1 MWKSSESTIY
11 HVSSGILLVLAASSG
26 AVEMAAYAR
35 SDSPPLRWH
44 HYTLMLSIC
53 PLLWCLPGTYQPAAV
68 FNSLVYLYFVLKVP
82 LIQPAEARMK
92 KDGEMIRIK
101 GILQRPDDM
110 RDYQDTCLSYS
121 YCRIL
126 TRLYFG
132 ISPTEEGHP
141 DELTELLSTD
151 CDRVF
156 TIVEVQLAFLHDYY
170 FTTYHSMISSPPGM
184 RSVAQEV
191 WAILGPPCLYW
202 LSGCWLSGGVTFGAL
217 GLAVFAAEVF
227 INVLIDWLQ
236 RRPILP
242 MYWRTLFNA
251 LKKYP
256 QDTGLVYSP
265 TVLELFVGKLLTA

>member
-1 MWKSSESTIY
+1 MVLSRWQPT
-11 HVSSGILLVLAASSG
+11 LAATVRRCG
-26 AVEMAAYAR
+26 GTIT
-35 SDSPPLRWH
+35 H
-44 HYTLMLSIC
+44 SIC

-92 KDGEMIRIK
+92 KNGEMIRIK

-126 TRLYFG
+126 TRLYFR
-132 ISPTEEGHP
+132 ITASTEEGDP
-141 DELTELLSTD
+141 NELTELLSTD

-184 RSVAQEV
+184 RSDQ
-191 WAILGPPCLYW
+191 LH
-202 LSGCWLSGGVTFGAL
+202 
-217 GLAVFAAEVF
+217 
-227 INVLIDWLQ
+227 
-236 RRPILP
+236 
-242 MYWRTLFNA
+242 
-251 LKKYP
+251 KKYG
-256 QDTGLVYSP
+256 QY
-265 TVLELFVGKLLTA
+265 

>member
-11 HVSSGILLVLAASSG
+11 HVSSCILLVLAASSG

-82 LIQPAEARMK
+82 LIQPAEARMT

-141 DELTELLSTD
+141 NGIDGAAVNRL
-151 CDRVF
+151 R
-156 TIVEVQLAFLHDYY
+156 Q
-170 FTTYHSMISSPPGM
+170 
-184 RSVAQEV
+184 
-191 WAILGPPCLYW
+191 
-202 LSGCWLSGGVTFGAL
+202 GV
-217 GLAVFAAEVF
+217 
-227 INVLIDWLQ
+227 
-236 RRPILP
+236 RHC
-242 MYWRTLFNA
+242 
-251 LKKYP
+251 
-256 QDTGLVYSP
+256 
-265 TVLELFVGKLLTA
+265 